1 MSEQIENVAFPERV
15 FDNKFLTQSDKQVL
29 LSSVKVQITFL
40 EDMAAAASEL
50 ISKLYPACDKAD
62 PRTKGLFDE
71 LNMYRSERIRIKKRI
86 KRLAT
91 VAKNLKKEL
100 T

>member
-29 LSSVKVQITFL
+29 LSSVKAQITFL
-40 EDMAAAASEL
+40 EDMASAASDA
-50 ISKLYPACDKAD
+50 ISELYPVCDKAN
-62 PRTKGLFDE
+62 PKTKHLFDE
-71 LNMYRSERIRIKKRI
+71 MNLYRSERIRIKKRI